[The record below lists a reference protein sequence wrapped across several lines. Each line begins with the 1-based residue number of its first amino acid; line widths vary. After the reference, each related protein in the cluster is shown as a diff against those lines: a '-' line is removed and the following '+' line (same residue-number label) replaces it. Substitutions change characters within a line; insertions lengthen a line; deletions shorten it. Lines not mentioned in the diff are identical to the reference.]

1 VIEPG
6 REAPDDRPSRYA
18 RPATPAAQES
28 RPATRKDE
36 SPLAR
41 ESRPAAR
48 RASPGAAGGARR
60 PSREEPSGT
69 RRSAAATIFRLAA
82 LPAAAAI
89 VATIALVAALASLE
103 GARTLAFNSWLM
115 AIGGLVL
122 WTCWR
127 ALTQALPTASST
139 AFDSVRRRP
148 AESPS
153 RLSGVIAIEGVVLDA
168 EWSWA
173 GVEHGLRPLLRRLAA
188 TRLMERHHVDMESE
202 PVAAHRILGDEL
214 WALVGPGAYGP
225 AEAAAA
231 PVMLDNTAQADAEI
245 VVGPAIDRTKPHP
258 GRGIQR
264 AIIRRAIEALEEL

>member
-6 REAPDDRPSRYA
+6 REVPEDRPSRYA
-18 RPATPAAQES
+18 RPAAPAAAQESSLGQES
-28 RPATRKDE
+28 RPANEQQT
-36 SPLAR
+36 
-41 ESRPAAR
+41 
-48 RASPGAAGGARR
+48 GGARR
-60 PSREEPSGT
+60 PSRHEPSDT
-69 RRSAAATIFRLAA
+69 PRSAAATIFRLAA

-89 VATIALVAALASLE
+89 IATIALVAALVILK
-103 GARTLAFNSWLM
+103 GARTLAFNSWLL

-148 AESPS
+148 AEPPS
-153 RLSGVIAIEGVVLDA
+153 RLSGVIVIEGVVLDA

-188 TRLMERHHVDMESE
+188 TRLVERHHVDMESE
-202 PVAAHRILGDEL
+202 PEAAHRILGDEL

-225 AEAAAA
+225 VEAAAS
-231 PVMLDNTAQADAEI
+231 PVMLDNTARADAEI
-245 VVGPAIDRTKPHP
+245 IVRPAIDRTKPHP
-258 GRGIQR
+258 GRGIPR